1 MRVLTCLCASEC
13 DPEIRIQS
21 AEILSSLLLQNT
33 QLQNAAFYSN
43 QLPKKI
49 EKYFQLPTGKWQIDW
64 LIINLAQKFPK
75 FYYFNFENWK
85 YKVLKN

>member
-49 EKYFQLPTGKWQIDW
+49 EKYFQLPTGKCRIDW
-64 LIINLAQKFPK
+64 LIRVNLTEKFPK
-75 FYYFNFENWK
+75 FFRI
-85 YKVLKN
+85 